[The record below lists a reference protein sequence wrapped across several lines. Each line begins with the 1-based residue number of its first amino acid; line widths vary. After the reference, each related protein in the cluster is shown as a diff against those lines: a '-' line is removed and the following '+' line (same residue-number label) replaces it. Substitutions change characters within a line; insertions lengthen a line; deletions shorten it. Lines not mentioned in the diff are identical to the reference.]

1 MKRAVKETE
10 KPAVKT
16 APVAAAKETAV
27 EKSEAVKTVAKAAE
41 KTVKAAEKTVKEA
54 AKKVEAVKEETKKT
68 VAKAAEKKTATEKKA
83 VKETVYLQ
91 YMGKEVD
98 KDDLM
103 KQIKEIWTKQMK
115 RKVGEMK
122 SVTLYL
128 KPEENKVYYVVNG
141 DVTGSL
147 EI

>member
-1 MKRAVKETE
+1 M
-10 KPAVKT
+10 
-16 APVAAAKETAV
+16 
-27 EKSEAVKTVAKAAE
+27 AKAAE

-115 RKVGEMK
+115 KKVGEMK